1 MQSLAC
7 VLKRLTPFFIF
18 FVVLEFIVRLTLI
31 GYSWPEFAN
40 AGLKLPAAFVVG
52 LGYDIVAFIYIVIPI
67 VFYYLVLPARKQGQ
81 KLDRIISTALFFVFT
96 YVLMFSAV
104 GEWFFWDEFQTR
116 YNFIAVDYLVYTTEV
131 IGNIRESYPEGELMS
146 AMFVLSSIL
155 SFGFYKISSRF
166 LPTGAPLK
174 KRGLAFG
181 VLILIS
187 VFSFNVT
194 SPDYAEISEN
204 RTVNE
209 IARNGIYELFSAY
222 LNNELDYANFYVTR
236 PKNEVEAFI
245 QKELNS
251 KTKDGSPLVHYV
263 DNKSTGK
270 KYNLVLITVESLS
283 ARFLTE
289 FGNTDK
295 VTPYLDQLTKQS
307 LFFSNLYATGT
318 RTVYGLS
325 AITLAMPPVPGNSIV
340 RRPDNG
346 KMFSLG
352 YVLDSKGYDTKFLYG
367 GFGYFDNM
375 NKFFGENG
383 YKIVDRSNLK
393 NNEITFANVWG
404 VADDDIYRRALKEN
418 DDSYAARKPFFNMIM
433 TTSNHRP
440 FTYPDGKIDIK
451 SPGRRQGGV
460 KYTDYAINDFLTE
473 AKKKPW
479 FKDTIFVIVADHT
492 ASSAGKTELEPNKYH
507 IPMWVYAPGIIKPG
521 RVDWMASQID
531 VAPTILGL
539 MGIDYESRFFGKDL
553 MKEKP
558 GRAFISNYQKLGY
571 MTKEGLVI
579 LEPVDQFNFYNL
591 NKDGYKQQAD
601 EDVPP
606 HLLEEAVGF
615 YQSAA
620 EWKTWSRQKQ

>member
-1 MQSLAC
+1 MKSIAFL
-7 VLKRLTPFFIF
+7 LKRLTPFFIF
-18 FVVLEFIVRLTLI
+18 FVVLEFIVRLALI
-31 GYSWPEFAN
+31 AYSWPEFSG

-52 LGYDIVAFIYIVIPI
+52 LGYDIVAFVYIIIPI
-67 VFYYLVLPARKQGQ
+67 AFYYLVLPMKKQGTR
-81 KLDRIISTALFFVFT
+81 LDSIISTALFFIFT

-131 IGNIRESYPEGELMS
+131 IGNIRESYPEGILLS
-146 AMFVLSSIL
+146 IIFVLSSL
-155 SFGFYKISSRF
+155 FSYGFYKISSRF
-166 LPTGAPLK
+166 LPSVVMFK
-174 KRGLAFG
+174 KRALGF
-181 VLILIS
+181 VILILVSIL
-187 VFSFNVT
+187 SFNTT
-194 SPDYAEISEN
+194 SPNYAKISEN
-204 RTVNE
+204 STLNE

-222 LNNELDYANFYVTR
+222 INNELDYANFYITR
-236 PKNEVEAFI
+236 PQEDVKNFI
-245 QKELNS
+245 EKKLGS
-251 KTKDGSPLVHYV
+251 KFKDGSPLVHYV
-263 DNKSTGK
+263 DNRDAGK

-283 ARFLTE
+283 ARFLKE
-289 FGNTDK
+289 FGNKDN
-295 VTPYLDQLTKQS
+295 VTPNLDQLTKSS

-346 KMFSLG
+346 RMFSLG
-352 YVLDSKGYDTKFLYG
+352 HVLDTKGYDTKFIYG

-393 NNEITFANVWG
+393 KDEITFANVWG
-404 VADDDIYRRALKEN
+404 VADDDIYRRAIKEN
-418 DDSYAARKPFFNMIM
+418 DESYAAKKPFFNMIM

-440 FTYPDGKIDIK
+440 FTYPDGKIDIP

-460 KYTDYAINDFLTE
+460 KYTDYAIHYFLTE

-492 ASSAGKTELEPNKYH
+492 SSSSGKTELEPKKYR
-507 IPMWVYAPGIIKPG
+507 IPMWVYAPGIVKPG

-539 MGIDYESRFFGKDL
+539 MGVDYESRFYGKDL

-558 GRAFISNYQKLGY
+558 ERAFISNYQKLGY

-579 LEPVDQFNFYNL
+579 LEPVNQYNFYKL
-591 NKDGYKQQAD
+591 KPDGYKQEAD
-601 EDVPP
+601 ETVPQ
-606 HLLEEAVGF
+606 HLLDEAVGY

-620 EWKTWSRQKQ
+620 EWRTWSRQK